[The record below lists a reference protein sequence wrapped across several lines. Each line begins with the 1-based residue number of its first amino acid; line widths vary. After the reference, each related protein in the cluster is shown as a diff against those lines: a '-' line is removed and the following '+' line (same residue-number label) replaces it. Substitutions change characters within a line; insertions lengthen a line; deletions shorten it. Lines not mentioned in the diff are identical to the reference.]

1 MEVEMG
7 EKKSTYYLP
16 IFYDILLTIGV
27 PLNILFF
34 AGVLLNRER
43 ISGGAALV
51 MYILLAFLYWT
62 AVVCMGV
69 GNILLS
75 FWKYRK
81 GEDRYCVNAMLI
93 LKYGLVIFFIVNF
106 LTLSMFGLA
115 ALVAS
120 RGTIII
126 MFPLVLPVVV
136 FCVGVTWLIMLPGS
150 FYGIQVV
157 RFTAAQGKFSGGRQ
171 SPVPPGP
178 DGKVMLHGI
187 LQVIFLV
194 DILDAMY
201 LAVMKWGMGKKSS
214 VLVGALYA
222 AFLAGTLILI
232 FVIAG

>member
-1 MEVEMG
+1 MG
-7 EKKSTYYLP
+7 EKKRTYYLP

-34 AGVLLNRER
+34 AGVVLNRER
-43 ISGGAALV
+43 DSGGAALV

-222 AFLAGTLILI
+222 AFLAGILILVFMI
-232 FVIAG
+232 VG